1 MTLQNK
7 QTVLVID
14 DEPLNIKVLS
24 QALSPWYRVKAATSG
39 SDGIKVAASDDPPD
53 LILLDIAMPGMDGYE
68 VCDQLKASHATKDI
82 PVIFIT
88 ARNSTEDEARGLERG
103 AVDYITKP
111 FSLPIV
117 MARIRNQLL
126 LKIKTDMLEQLVS
139 IDSLTEVSNR
149 RRFDEVLD
157 QEWRRSVRNELPL
170 SVIMIDVDFFKSLND
185 TYGHAAGDIC
195 LKQIAA
201 ALKNTT
207 RRSSDMVARYGGEEF
222 SAILPNIAFADAM
235 KLAEQMRQNVELQ
248 AIPHPKSALSPHVTV
263 SLGVA
268 TTLPSMHVSPSQ
280 LLAQAD
286 EMLYQAKQEGRNR
299 VQGVDLTHTS
309 VQRTSDSQ

>member
-1 MTLQNK
+1 MLKHIMVIQNK
-7 QTVLVID
+7 QTILVVD
-14 DEPLNIKVLS
+14 DEPLNIKMLS
-24 QALSPWYRVKAATSG
+24 QALSPWYRIKAATSG
-39 SDGIKVAASDDPPD
+39 ADAIKVAASDDPPD

-68 VCDQLKASHATKDI
+68 VCDQLKSLHSTKNI
-82 PVIFIT
+82 PIIFIT
-88 ARNSTEDEARGLERG
+88 ARSSNEDEARGLERG

-139 IDSLTEVSNR
+139 IDSLTEVANR

-170 SVIMIDVDFFKSLND
+170 SVIMIDVDFFKALND
-185 TYGHAAGDIC
+185 SYGHAAGDIC
-195 LKQIAA
+195 LKQIAQ

-207 RRSSDMVARYGGEEF
+207 RRSSDTVARYGGEEF
-222 SAILPNIAFADAM
+222 SAILPNIQFSDAM
-235 KLAEQMRQNVELQ
+235 KLAEQMRLNVQQL
-248 AIPHPKSALSPHVTV
+248 AIPHPRSPLGPQVTV

-268 TTLPSMHVSPSQ
+268 TALPTKAVAPAQ

-286 EMLYQAKQEGRNR
+286 EMLYRAKQSGRNR
-299 VQGVDLTHTS
+299 VEGADLAS
-309 VQRTSDSQ
+309 

>member
-1 MTLQNK
+1 MSIQNK

-39 SDGIKVAASDDPPD
+39 ADGIRVAASDDPPD

-68 VCDQLKASHATKDI
+68 VCDQLKSNHATKQI

-88 ARNSTEDEARGLERG
+88 ARNSTEDEAAGLERG

-139 IDSLTEVSNR
+139 IDSLTEVANR
-149 RRFDEVLD
+149 RRFDEMLD
-157 QEWRRSVRNELPL
+157 QEWRRSVRNESPL
-170 SVIMIDVDFFKSLND
+170 SIIMIDVDYFKALND
-185 TYGHAAGDIC
+185 SFGHAAGDIC
-195 LKQIAA
+195 LKQIAL
-201 ALKNTT
+201 ALKNSL
-207 RRSSDMVARYGGEEF
+207 RRSSDTLARYGGEEF
-222 SAILPNIAFADAM
+222 AAILPNISHADAM
-235 KLAEQMRQNVELQ
+235 KLAEQMRVNVEAQ
-248 AIPHPKSALSPHVTV
+248 AIAHPRSPLGPHVTV
-263 SLGVA
+263 SLGL
-268 TTLPSMHVSPSQ
+268 TTAQPKMHESPAQ
-280 LLAQAD
+280 LLVQAD

-299 VQGVDLTHTS
+299 IKGANLATNP
-309 VQRTSDSQ
+309 